1 MVSGEGDHVAAGD
14 QSNKLDPKIRMASNG
29 DEAVN
34 ALRAERSASIAVHQQ
49 ALLKEVPNLLDP
61 QTPTPTALRQP
72 RRKDM
77 PALATPP
84 DSISTSAFVMLRQDT
99 TKLPD
104 ALRRAPPGAPRAFRK
119 EHLVTAAIRLSDLP
133 ELRDDP
139 SVVAIETAEPI
150 QFSPPLNVTSAAEP
164 PTSESRWPAGQPVAA
179 GPQQVLLGII
189 DVQGFDFAHADFLT
203 GDGQTRFLAIWDQ
216 GGDTRLGPPAFG
228 YGAEIKREHIQAALA
243 GEAEL
248 GLPATE
254 LEPQSQ
260 MLPSSHATHVA
271 SIAGGNR
278 GVCPQALLAGVL
290 ISLPAEDQDRRRSF
304 YDSTRLAHAVE
315 YLLDLGQ
322 THGLP
327 VSINISLGT
336 NGHAHDASSAT
347 SRWIDF
353 ALATPGR
360 AVSVAAGNAGQQAP
374 ANPGDWGFVMG
385 RIHTHGRL
393 EQDGEPHTLEW
404 VVVGD
409 GIADVS
415 ENELEIWYSPQ
426 DRLSVEVKPPD
437 GEWIGPIQPGEFLE
451 NHLLDNGT
459 VLSLYHELYAPP
471 NGHHYVACYLSPF
484 FSPDNVVGIRA
495 GTWRVRLTP
504 LDIREG
510 SYHGWI
516 ERDDP
521 RRLGRLGMQEAWAF
535 PSFFTEAVNVDRS
548 SVSSLACGQHI
559 VAVANLDF
567 AAGQI
572 HLTSSQGPTR
582 DGRFKPEVAAPG
594 TNIVAAN
601 GFDPDQPWV
610 AMTGTSMASPAVA
623 GLIGLML
630 SHEPGLTAAQI
641 IGILR
646 RTARPLPSDSFEWR
660 DDSGFG
666 VLDPVACI
674 QEAKLVRIRQ
684 ERQPA

>member
-1 MVSGEGDHVAAGD
+1 MEPGGPNH
-14 QSNKLDPKIRMASNG
+14 KLDPKIRMESNG
-29 DEAVN
+29 DEVVN
-34 ALRAERSASIAVHQQ
+34 ALRAERSASIAVNQQ
-49 ALLKEVPNLLDP
+49 SLLAEVPNLLDP
-61 QTPTPTALRQP
+61 QRPIAAPQKAP

-77 PALATPP
+77 GSLTAPP
-84 DSISTSAFVMLRQDT
+84 ETISTSTFVVLRQDSDR
-99 TKLPD
+99 LPE
-104 ALRRAPPGAPRAFRK
+104 ALRKPPPGAPKPFRK
-119 EHLVTAAIRLSDLP
+119 EHLVTAAVRLSDLSA
-133 ELRDDP
+133 LRDDP
-139 SVVAIETAEPI
+139 DVIAVETAEPI
-150 QFSPPLNVTSAAEP
+150 QFSPPLAVAAVNAP
-164 PTSESRWPAGQPVAA
+164 PTPESRWPDGQPLDA
-179 GPQQVLLGII
+179 GPQQILLGII
-189 DVQGFDFAHADFLT
+189 DVQGFDFGHPDFLT
-203 GDGQTRFLAIWDQ
+203 DDGQPRFLAIWDQ
-216 GGDTRLGPPAFG
+216 GGNTRPGPAPFG
-228 YGAEIKREHIQAALA
+228 YGAEIRREHIQAALA
-243 GEAEL
+243 GSREA

-260 MLPSSHATHVA
+260 MIASSHATHVT
-271 SIAGGNR
+271 SIAGGNL

-290 ISLPAEDQDRRRSF
+290 VSLPAEDQDRRRSF

-315 YLLDLGQ
+315 YLLSLGRA
-322 THGLP
+322 HGLP

-347 SRWIDF
+347 SRWIDY

-360 AVSVAAGNAGQQAP
+360 SVCVAAGNAGQQAP
-374 ANPGDWGFVMG
+374 ANPGDWGFVLG
-385 RIHTHGRL
+385 RIHTSGQL
-393 EQDGEPHTLEW
+393 VQDGEPHSLEW

-426 DRLSVEVKPPD
+426 DRLAVEVKAPD
-437 GEWIGPIQPGEFLE
+437 GDWIGPFLAGEYLE

-459 VLSLYHELYAPP
+459 VLSLYHEPYAPP
-471 NGHHYVACYLSPF
+471 NGHHYLACYLSPF
-484 FSPDNVVGIRA
+484 FSPGNVVGVRA

-504 LDIREG
+504 LDIRDG

-535 PSFFTEAVNVDRS
+535 PSFFTETVNVDQS

-559 VAVANLDF
+559 VAVANLD
-567 AAGQI
+567 AGAGKI

-601 GFDPDQPWV
+601 GFAPGEPWV
-610 AMTGTSMASPAVA
+610 SMTGTSMASPMVA

-630 SHEPGLTAAQI
+630 SHDPSLTAAQI

-646 RTARPLPSDSFEWR
+646 RTARPLPSDSFAWR

-666 VLDPVACI
+666 QLDPVACVE
-674 QEAKLVRIRQ
+674 EAKLVRLRQ
-684 ERQPA
+684 ERQLP